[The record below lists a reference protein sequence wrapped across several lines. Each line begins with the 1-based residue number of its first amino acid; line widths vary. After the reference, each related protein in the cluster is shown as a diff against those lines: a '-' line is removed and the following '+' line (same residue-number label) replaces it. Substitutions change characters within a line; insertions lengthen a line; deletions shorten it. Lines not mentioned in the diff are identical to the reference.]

1 MSANIAFYVHHHGS
15 GHLMRSLAISA
26 HLNGCR
32 IRFLGSGLAPFAALV
47 PPSIECV
54 HLPLDTPTADDPYY
68 RAGPPVEGLHYA
80 PLNVAGQRQ
89 RTTQLTDF
97 FARHWPLLLVVDVSV
112 EVALLARLSGIPTIV
127 VKQHGHRRDLAH
139 QLAYQ
144 GAQCVLAPYPPLLQQ
159 NEAPW
164 LADKIVYTGGFSRYR
179 PGEPVSS
186 VERPDHLAVLVGSGG
201 TSLTPSFVAHLARQV
216 PHWRVEV
223 VGRLAGE
230 KSHNWPGNVVTHGQ
244 LSDPRAVLDR
254 CQVVLGN
261 GGHNTVMEMATLDKR
276 FIVVPEPRP
285 FQEQAVKAQ
294 LLANLGLA
302 SVVEPQALY
311 QTDWPAL
318 LSRTAVSSPLW
329 TGIVE
334 AQAAGR
340 AAELIRHTY
349 VSLYSKQAA
358 KT

>member
-1 MSANIAFYVHHHGS
+1 
-15 GHLMRSLAISA
+15 MRSLAVSA
-26 HLNGCR
+26 HLSGYR
-32 IRFLGSGLAPFAALV
+32 ISFLGSGLAPFATLI
-47 PPSIECV
+47 PPRIECV

-68 RAGPPVEGLHYA
+68 RAGPPVAGLHYA

-144 GAQCVLAPYPPLLQQ
+144 SAQCVLAPYPPLLQQ

-179 PGEPVSS
+179 PGEPVTSA
-186 VERPDHLAVLVGSGG
+186 ERADHLAVLVGSGG

-216 PHWRVEV
+216 PHWQVEV
-223 VGRLAGE
+223 VGKLAGGE
-230 KSHNWPGNVVTHGQ
+230 YVDWPGLDWPGNVVMHGQ
-244 LSDPRAVLDR
+244 LTDPRAVVER
-254 CQVVLGN
+254 CQVILGN
-261 GGHNTVMEMATLDKR
+261 AGHNTVMEMAALAKR

-294 LLANLGLA
+294 LLADLGLA
-302 SVVEPQALY
+302 PVVLPQALY
-311 QTDWPAL
+311 ETDWSAL
-318 LSRTAVSSPLW
+318 LSRTVATQPCW
-329 TGIVE
+329 RGIVD

-340 AAELIRHTY
+340 AAQLIGHTY
-349 VSLYSKQAA
+349 ESLYSRETA
-358 KT
+358 KV